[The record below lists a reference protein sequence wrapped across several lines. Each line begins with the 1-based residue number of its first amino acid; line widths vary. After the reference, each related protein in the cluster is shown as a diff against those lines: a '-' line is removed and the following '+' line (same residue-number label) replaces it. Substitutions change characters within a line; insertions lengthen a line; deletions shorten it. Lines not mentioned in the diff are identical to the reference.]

1 MKEKTKLRVIQ
12 MLCIVSLLITVFS
25 IQKTYAKYYEKIDT
39 TYVTTIKRW
48 IINVNNSN
56 IRQNTTLN
64 EIMTPVFRQNE
75 HMNNN
80 NTLVPGR
87 EGYFEFLIDYSNVD
101 VKFRYEFDIEQLNSI
116 PLTDFQIYGY
126 SIVEDETETK
136 TMLSEPNK
144 VSEIKQVIDPDNSE
158 DFNSNNEKK
167 RKIRVLFRWYDGE
180 DNSMNN
186 INDTLFAGEEN
197 DEDSIHDLLKYKVKI
212 TFTQQL

>member
-12 MLCIVSLLITVFS
+12 ILFIVSLLIAVFS

-39 TYVTTIKRW
+39 TYATTIKRW

-56 IRQNTTLN
+56 IRQNATLN
-64 EIMTPVFRQNE
+64 EIMTPVFRENE
-75 HMNNN
+75 HMNSN

-87 EGYFEFLIDYSNVD
+87 EGYFEFLIDYSKVD
-101 VKFRYEFDIEQLNSI
+101 VKFRYEFDIEQLNSV
-116 PLTDFQIYGY
+116 PLSDFQIYGY
-126 SIVEDETETK
+126 SIVEGETETK

-144 VSEIKQVIDPDNSE
+144 VSEIKQVIDPDNTN
-158 DFNSNNEKK
+158 DLNNNNERK

-180 DNSMNN
+180 DNSLNN
-186 INDTLFAGEEN
+186 TNDTQFTGEEN
-197 DEDSIHDLLKYKVKI
+197 EGDSIHDLLKYKVKI